1 MATSSGFLV
10 GPTQQVKLMLK
21 PIRRIA
27 TIIYLAMIVVVV
39 IVAVAVRQM
48 IQLDWCLAA
57 LWYSAS
63 YIPYGRKVLTGIAN
77 KLREDREAQTV
88 YYSY

>member
-27 TIIYLAMIVVVV
+27 TIIYLAMIAVVV

-48 IQLDWCLAA
+48 IQLDWVRDDINVVFIVFSRHRSWDWWCF
-57 LWYSAS
+57 Y
-63 YIPYGRKVLTGIAN
+63 
-77 KLREDREAQTV
+77 
-88 YYSY
+88 